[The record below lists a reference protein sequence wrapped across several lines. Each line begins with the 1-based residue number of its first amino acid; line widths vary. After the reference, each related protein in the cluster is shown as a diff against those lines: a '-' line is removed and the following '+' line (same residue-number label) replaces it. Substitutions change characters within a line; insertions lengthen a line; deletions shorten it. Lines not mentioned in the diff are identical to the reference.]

1 MNNKFCGFYTPKE
14 ENYKEIW
21 NHSKTLFIF
30 DTNTL
35 LNLYRCEEQT
45 KDDIISVMKALS
57 SRSWYPFQ
65 VCLEYQRNRI
75 NVISQ
80 SIKSLEKFKKSINS
94 LVNST
99 DNALSEAQVK
109 KHLYTSLSEEVSV
122 LKDSLASTI
131 TSFINDKIESRI
143 KSKEKIKTSDTIRK
157 ALDDIIGDNCGDIP
171 DQTSIDEINKEG
183 ASRYSKKIPPG
194 YMDEKTKGDAISFY
208 NGVEFQDKYG
218 DLYLW
223 KEILEISKK
232 HDDHN
237 IIFVTD
243 DSKKDW
249 WYSHD
254 NKIIGPS
261 EPLQTEIYFNSNI
274 KSFRMINH
282 SNFLYE
288 ASKYLDNLQIKQSSV
303 DDIKDISSENS
314 KELNDEYHVLLTQ
327 GIRNGKR
334 VKRMQMSKY
343 KDLNTWR
350 KYFINTPSTHEN
362 KEDIIATYNH
372 FREKYKELHLLF
384 VEVSEMVDFNYDIE
398 SDSEIEYKHNLE
410 LLDEIRVRL
419 NEFLFSLDLF
429 EEQINESETLYP
441 YDHWNILLSNISTQS
456 LTIKSLIDTL
466 SGKLL

>member
-1 MNNKFCGFYTPKE
+1 MNHKFCGFYTPKE

-21 NHSKTLFIF
+21 NHNKTLFIF

-45 KDDIISVMKALS
+45 KDDIISVMKTLS

-122 LKDSLASTI
+122 LKDSLADTI
-131 TSFINDKIESRI
+131 TSFVNDKIESRI
-143 KSKEKIKTSDTIRK
+143 KSKEKIKTSDSIRK
-157 ALDDIIGDNCGDIP
+157 VLDEIIGDNCGDIP
-171 DQTSIDEINKEG
+171 DQASIDEINKEG

-194 YMDEKTKGDAISFY
+194 FMDEKTKGDGVSFY
-208 NGVEFQDKYG
+208 NGIEFQDKFG

-232 HDDHN
+232 HDDYN

-249 WYSHD
+249 WFSHD

-261 EPLQTEIYFNSNI
+261 ESLQTEIYFNSNI

-288 ASKYLDNLQIKQSSV
+288 AGKYLDNLKIKQSSV
-303 DDIKDISSENS
+303 DDIKDISSENIELMNDNFRKISTRGLLTGVREQRMRIKGKEHSSKNKYFATISS
-314 KELNDEYHVLLTQ
+314 KEDN
-327 GIRNGKR
+327 
-334 VKRMQMSKY
+334 
-343 KDLNTWR
+343 
-350 KYFINTPSTHEN
+350 
-362 KEDIIATYNH
+362 EDIIATFKH
-372 FREKYKELHLLF
+372 FRGKYEKLNVQFIEL
-384 VEVSEMVDFNYDIE
+384 SEMVDYNYDIE
-398 SDSEIEYKHNLE
+398 SDSEIEYKKNLE
-410 LLDEIRVRL
+410 ILQEIRSRL
-419 NEFLFSLDLF
+419 SDLLYSLNLL
-429 EEQINESETLYP
+429 ESRIHDTELLSTHESLP
-441 YDHWNILLSNISTQS
+441 FLLSNISAQS
-456 LTIKSLIDTL
+456 RLIQNLIDTL